1 MQTRR
6 GHDILHAYSN
16 NMTSGIIHLDG
27 HAISAHSGG
36 RSIFLV
42 QKKTR
47 RAFGSLD
54 KFNEMGFDLK
64 NVIHISDDVFFA
76 LTEGPAVG

>member
-6 GHDILHAYSN
+6 GHDILHKYST
-16 NMTSGIIHLDG
+16 NMTAGIIHLEG

-42 QKKTR
+42 KNNTR

-64 NVIHISDDVFFA
+64 KVIHISDDLFFA
-76 LTEGPAVG
+76 MKDGPTV

>member
-6 GHDILHAYSN
+6 GHDILHKHSS
-16 NMTSGIIHLDG
+16 NMTAGIIHLEG
-27 HAISAHSGG
+27 LAVSAHSGG

-42 QKKTR
+42 QNKTK

-54 KFNEMGFDLK
+54 KFSDMGFDLK
-64 NVIHISDDVFFA
+64 NVIHISDDLYFA
-76 LTEGPAVG
+76 LSEGPAV